1 MAKSLI
7 ETMEEENK
15 VARAKAEQVQQ
26 VKEAVQERTETTKT
40 LIEYQKAVAEQ
51 NKTLQE
57 NQQILYNA
65 IIEAKKSFDT
75 FESKA
80 DTLTQE
86 NISALKNTMNDI
98 EVKVN
103 SINENVSRYVAS
115 SFDNMVSMITTNI
128 NTSVKNLN
136 DQVVKSKN
144 DVKDNYDK
152 FNATI
157 KEKEKELDR
166 NIKSISSNNHFL
178 IISDVILLLIPTI
191 YCLNWQFNFIPSISK
206 PTPINDMFY
215 MGLVCGAVIILVIA
229 FIIKIVYDKI
239 AK

>member
-1 MAKSLI
+1 MNSRDDLLKAQITQSQKEI
-7 ETMEEENK
+7 ETNEK
-15 VARAKAEQVQQ
+15 VAQATNNFTQATNEMI
-26 VKEAVQERTETTKT
+26 KE
-40 LIEYQKAVAEQ
+40 Y
-51 NKTLQE
+51 KTLQD
-57 NQQILYNA
+57 NQKVLYNA

-86 NISALKNTMNDI
+86 NVSALKNTMNDI

-191 YCLNWQFNFIPSISK
+191 YCLNWQFNFIPNISN